1 MLVSKIA
8 CNARRSVLIR
18 SNQFS
23 TVCARYA
30 GYYGDR
36 PSSRNFD
43 QDKSNKYGKS
53 PRRNDFSSRGRTNK
67 FNDRN
72 SNYRGGNG
80 YNRNNFS
87 NGGKKFGNRNYEG
100 DDEML
105 ARTAGRRFNDN
116 GLMGQESYEL
126 SRGNEIKDLKWTDLI
141 PENAEENQP
150 ETAGVSSVPT
160 SQLATKRLISL
171 PLVNSLIHNRNYKWL
186 TPVQAQTLLPIL
198 QDESVVVRAKTGTGK
213 TAAFSIPIIQ
223 KVLEAKEKDPSSN
236 QVHALIVSPT
246 RELAQQIAD
255 EIYKITQF
263 GGLDK
268 IRVQS
273 LVGGVA
279 KDRQIKAAGLDGSR
293 NVADIIVATPG
304 RLVDV
309 LSEGNIAAKYFHSLS
324 ARVLD
329 EADQILDI
337 GFERE
342 MERARQIIDG
352 VSTKSEIPLLLFSA
366 TADRK
371 MQKFAQTQFGDR
383 VKVVDTIP
391 KNEPT
396 ANELVEQHSVACK
409 NWAEIFESA
418 SREIVDSYEK
428 AKDEGAHFKAIVFLP
443 TTLLVDQYERV
454 LRKVFGRQSRLF
466 NLILGIHGQRK
477 QQSRQVRADRF
488 RKEPDA
494 VLITT
499 DVVARGMDFPNVT
512 HVFQLGPPPDVA
524 SYVHRIGRTA
534 RIGNNGKSYLYYTN
548 HMRGYVDALAREG
561 IKPAMS
567 IYQPDNEDF
576 THRLEDAFSATIDSD
591 DEAQELLMSL
601 MAYMTVLKSKYNI
614 IPQDFMK
621 DMTPF
626 VQLLGLEQLKL
637 STQMRQTWSSRGGPH
652 RFQNKKGFGSS
663 RKTKMRW

>member
-1 MLVSKIA
+1 MLVSNIA
-8 CNARRSVLIR
+8 CNARRFVLNR
-18 SNQFS
+18 TNQFS
-23 TVCARYA
+23 TISASYA
-30 GYYGDR
+30 EHYGDR
-36 PSSRNFD
+36 SFSRN
-43 QDKSNKYGKS
+43 SNQEKPDRFGRG
-53 PRRNDFSSRGRTNK
+53 PRRADYNNRGRTNK
-67 FNDRN
+67 YGDKN
-72 SNYRGGNG
+72 SNFRSGNG
-80 YNRNNFS
+80 SNRGNFS
-87 NGGKKFGNRNYEG
+87 NRGKKFGNRNFE
-100 DDEML
+100 DDDKML
-105 ARTAGRRFNDN
+105 ARTAGKRFHDN
-116 GLMGQESYEL
+116 GLMGLPNYEL
-126 SRGNEIKDLKWTDLI
+126 ARGDEIKDLKWTDLI
-141 PENAEENQP
+141 PEDAEENQP

-160 SQLATKRLISL
+160 SQLASKRLISL

-198 QDESVVVRAKTGTGK
+198 QDQSVVVRAKTGTGK

-223 KVLEAKEKDPSSN
+223 KVLEAKEKDPNSN

-255 EIYKITQF
+255 EVYKITQF
-263 GGLDK
+263 GGLDN

-309 LSEGNIAAKYFHSLS
+309 LSEGDIAAKYFHGLS

-352 VSTKSEIPLLLFSA
+352 VSTKAEIPLLLFSA

-371 MQKFAQTQFGDR
+371 MQKFAQAQFGDR
-383 VKVVDTIP
+383 VKVVDTVP

-396 ANELVEQHSVACK
+396 ANELVEQHSIACK

-418 SREIVDSYEK
+418 SREIVESYEK
-428 AKDEGAHFKAIVFLP
+428 AKEEGTHFKAIVFLP

-561 IKPAMS
+561 IKPAMA
-567 IYQPDNEDF
+567 IYKPDDEDF
-576 THRLEDAFSATIDSD
+576 THRLEDAFAATIDSD

-614 IPQDFMK
+614 IPQDFMR

-626 VQLLGLEQLKL
+626 VQLVGLEQLKL
-637 STQMRQTWSSRGGPH
+637 STQMRQTWTSRGGFN

-663 RKTKMRW
+663 RKTRMRW